1 MYSASMLFLRLF
13 VCVSVSSWPS
23 RPGCDRDRAVWA
35 LTDRGC
41 LHQPIVCHS
50 LIMFIDLWQKHN
62 LMEWGEGGRG
72 GDVGVE
78 WRKGEDCIC
87 VIVTVWLALKNRK
100 ILQKWLL
107 FFSFFWF

>member
-1 MYSASMLFLRLF
+1 MYFC
-13 VCVSVSSWPS
+13 VCVCVCWTLTFLCVCVSWPS

-62 LMEWGEGGRG
+62 LMEWGEVGRG
-72 GDVGVE
+72 G
-78 WRKGEDCIC
+78 GEEEM
-87 VIVTVWLALKNRK
+87 WGL
-100 ILQKWLL
+100 
-107 FFSFFWF
+107 S